1 MKTMKKV
8 YTGIFRDGEAG
19 SFAKRRFRGRRK
31 KLMVKED
38 RLMAITGVPYGPG
51 GKTTWA
57 LQNSSQTHVLHLC
70 LSNHPNLN

>member
-1 MKTMKKV
+1 MMTMKKV

-38 RLMAITGVPYGPG
+38 RLMAITGVP
-51 GKTTWA
+51 
-57 LQNSSQTHVLHLC
+57 
-70 LSNHPNLN
+70 